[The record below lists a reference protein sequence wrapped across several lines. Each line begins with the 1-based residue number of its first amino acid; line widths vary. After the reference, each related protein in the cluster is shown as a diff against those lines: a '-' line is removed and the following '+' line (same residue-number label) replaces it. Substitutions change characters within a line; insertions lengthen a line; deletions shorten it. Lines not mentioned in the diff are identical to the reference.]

1 MSSPDCGRGTLD
13 LLYACYLTV
22 FLCCW
27 SALHMNVPADGDSK
41 VNILV
46 RRIKWMLFCLLMPEY
61 VSWEAVEDMWHAQI
75 LRSEFQKIPQV
86 RDWTLAH
93 GFLLKMGG
101 LALKTPNGDHFR
113 PSVGHF
119 LSLLKANRVE
129 VPEITEEDVEDKGKA
144 SVFVKVIALVQI
156 LWFAIS
162 IIARATQGLPITTL
176 ELFTSA
182 IIFCSILTY
191 ACWWNKPCDIERPFR
206 LNTIVSIEE
215 LEKVTT
221 ERPYHRFTAPGKRIA
236 FTDYN
241 MDDGLAGLPKPPII
255 WMVCTVVVS
264 SFGLWHL
271 LGWNFYF
278 NTATER
284 FLWRFASLCCT
295 VIPIVFVMSV
305 SPLWRK
311 VGNIGQLGFGLVG
324 VMVLA
329 LYVLVRLYLLAE
341 SLAGLRTV
349 PAGVY
354 QSVEW
359 STLIPHL
366 GR

>member
-13 LLYACYLTV
+13 LLYACYLTA

-27 SALHMNVPADGDSK
+27 SGLCMNVPADDDSK
-41 VNILV
+41 VKILA
-46 RRIKWMLFCLLMPEY
+46 RRIKWMLLCLLMPEY
-61 VSWEAVEDMWHAQI
+61 VSWQAVEDMWHAQI
-75 LRSEFQKIPQV
+75 LHSEFQKIPQV

-101 LALKTPNGDHFR
+101 LALKTPNSDRFR

-119 LSLLKANRVE
+119 LSLLKANHIE
-129 VPEITEEDVEDKGKA
+129 VPEITEEDVKDKGKA

-191 ACWWNKPCDIERPFR
+191 VCWWNKPCDIERPFR
-206 LNTIVSIEE
+206 LNTIISIEE

-221 ERPYHRFTAPGKRIA
+221 ERLYHRFMAPGKRIA

-241 MDDGLAGLPKPPII
+241 MDNSLASLPKPPII

-264 SFGLWHL
+264 SFGPWHL
-271 LGWNFYF
+271 LGWNFS
-278 NTATER
+278 
-284 FLWRFASLCCT
+284 ASC
-295 VIPIVFVMSV
+295 
-305 SPLWRK
+305 
-311 VGNIGQLGFGLVG
+311 
-324 VMVLA
+324 
-329 LYVLVRLYLLAE
+329 
-341 SLAGLRTV
+341 
-349 PAGVY
+349 
-354 QSVEW
+354 
-359 STLIPHL
+359 
-366 GR
+366 